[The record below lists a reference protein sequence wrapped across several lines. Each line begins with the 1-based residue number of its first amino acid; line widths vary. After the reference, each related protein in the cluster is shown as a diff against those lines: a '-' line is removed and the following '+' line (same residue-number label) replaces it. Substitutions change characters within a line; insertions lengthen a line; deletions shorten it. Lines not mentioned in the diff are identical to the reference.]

1 VGGATT
7 SQTTLPLDFAQETD
21 SQFLYHFCL
30 WVVHK
35 KLTVSSSLHH
45 LSHPTKEKKKSK
57 HLFLSSMKIDE
68 QEVEHALSL
77 NNYHKAQRMLITS
90 IGF

>member
-1 VGGATT
+1 
-7 SQTTLPLDFAQETD
+7 LDCAQETD
-21 SQFLYHFCL
+21 SFFI
-30 WVVHK
+30 
-35 KLTVSSSLHH
+35 SSSFVA
-45 LSHPTKEKKKSK
+45 SNKRKEKIKTS
-57 HLFLSSMKIDE
+57 FSVFYKIDE